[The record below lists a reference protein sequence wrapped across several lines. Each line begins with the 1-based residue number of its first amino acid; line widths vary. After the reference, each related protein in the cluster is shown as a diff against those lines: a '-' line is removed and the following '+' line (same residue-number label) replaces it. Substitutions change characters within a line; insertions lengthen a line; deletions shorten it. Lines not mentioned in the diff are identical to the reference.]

1 MSREGSSA
9 TSYRSSRAPRSRRG
23 TGPCVPITSSSSPP
37 ALSRLQAPDLIPE
50 LQGRFPIRV
59 ELEPLSR
66 DDFVRILT
74 EPQSALIKQY
84 TALLRTEAVT
94 LDFTADAVQAVAEIA
109 TRVNERTEN
118 IGARR
123 LYTILER
130 VLEDV
135 SFQASD
141 LAGKTVAVDAGFVHA
156 RLADVVRDD
165 DMSRYIL

>member
-1 MSREGSSA
+1 VRTDHVLFIAAGAFHVSK
-9 TSYRSSRAPRSRRG
+9 
-23 TGPCVPITSSSSPP
+23 P
-37 ALSRLQAPDLIPE
+37 ADLIPE

-141 LAGKTVAVDAGFVHA
+141 LAGKTVTVDAGFVHA

>member
-1 MSREGSSA
+1 VTTKYGVVRTDHVLFVAAGAFHVSK
-9 TSYRSSRAPRSRRG
+9 
-23 TGPCVPITSSSSPP
+23 P
-37 ALSRLQAPDLIPE
+37 ADLIPE

-66 DDFVRILT
+66 ADFVRILT
-74 EPQSALIKQY
+74 EPESALIKQY
-84 TALLRTEAVT
+84 TALLRTEGVT
-94 LDFTADAVQAVAEIA
+94 LVFTPDAVEAVAEIA
-109 TRVNERTEN
+109 TRVNERGEN

-135 SFQASD
+135 SFEAPD
-141 LAGKTVAVDAGFVHA
+141 LAGKTVTVDAGFVHS
-156 RLADVVRDD
+156 RLADAIRDD